1 MIEIIPAIDIIEGH
15 CVRLQRGD
23 YSSVKQY
30 GSNPVEQALVFRDA
44 GVRRLHMVDLD
55 GARSS
60 EPKNLRT
67 LEAVASAT
75 GLDIEWGGGIKSE
88 ASLKSSFDAGATR
101 AICGSVAVK
110 NPDLFEDWL
119 RVFSPEKIIL
129 GADARN
135 GKVAVHGWLE
145 ESEMTLEQ
153 LVGRFVPCGLKQVI
167 CTDISRDGM
176 LQGPSFE
183 LYGYLQEKFADI
195 DFTVS
200 GGMSSMADIER
211 LNEMNLR
218 HVIVGKAYYEGRIT
232 IKDIEKWLQN
242 A

>member
-30 GSNPVEQALVFRDA
+30 GSNPVDQALVFRDA

-67 LEAVASAT
+67 LETVASAT

-101 AICGSVAVK
+101 AICGSAAVK

-153 LVGRFVPCGLKQVI
+153 LFGRFVPCGLKQVI

>member
-30 GSNPVEQALVFRDA
+30 GSNPVDQALVFRDA

-75 GLDIEWGGGIKSE
+75 GLDIEGGGGIKSE

-153 LVGRFVPCGLKQVI
+153 LVERFVPCGLKQVI

>member
-15 CVRLQRGD
+15 CVRLEKGD

-30 GSNPVEQALVFRDA
+30 GTNPVDQALVFRDA

-67 LEAVASAT
+67 LESVASAT

-88 ASLKSSFDAGATR
+88 TSLRSSFDAGATR
-101 AICGSVAVK
+101 AICGSVAVR
-110 NPDLFEDWL
+110 NPGLFEEWFHE
-119 RVFSPEKIIL
+119 FSPERIIL
-129 GADARN
+129 GADAKN
-135 GKVAVHGWLE
+135 GKIAVHGWLE
-145 ESEMTLEQ
+145 ESEVTLEQ
-153 LVGRFVPCGLKQVI
+153 IVGQFVPCGLKQVI
-167 CTDISRDGM
+167 CTDIYRDGM

-183 LYGYLQEKFADI
+183 LYRCLQEKFADT

-200 GGMSSMADIER
+200 GGISSISDIER

-232 IKDIEKWLQN
+232 IKDIEKWLQS

>member
-1 MIEIIPAIDIIEGH
+1 MIEIIPAIDIIEEH

-30 GSNPVEQALVFRDA
+30 GSNPVDQALVFRDA

-200 GGMSSMADIER
+200 GGMSSMVDIER